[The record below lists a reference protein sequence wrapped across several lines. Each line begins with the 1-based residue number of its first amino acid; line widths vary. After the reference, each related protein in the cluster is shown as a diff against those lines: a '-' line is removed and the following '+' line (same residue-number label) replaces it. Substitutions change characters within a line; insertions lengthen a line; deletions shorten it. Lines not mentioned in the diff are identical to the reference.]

1 MPKKKKQSY
10 SSQNRRRWIGYGN
23 NVHYKRVPI
32 PSEVYEHV
40 KKEMWYLSLDELKNE
55 LGVSKRVA
63 RALRDGKQMT
73 ISENY
78 LSILRS
84 IVGLDR
90 RYGRRARIKWAIEE
104 SRDRKRYVALNR
116 FLAKMIA
123 ELPPDVAKLTGGGW
137 ITKRANFWQASSE
150 WRDQIFVLQILSA
163 LKKWYKMVHECYP
176 EFDSVLFEGTGLFK
190 DKPAVRTENG
200 SNDQAAI
207 PAQRP
212 RRKPSSSRKSY
223 VAMQKGAWDMAR
235 FLLKQF
241 PPRPSSISKHK

>member
-1 MPKKKKQSY
+1 MPKEKKPSY
-10 SSQNRRRWIGYGN
+10 SSQNRRRWIGYGD

-137 ITKRANFWQASSE
+137 ITKRAIFWQASSE

-176 EFDSVLFEGTGLFK
+176 EFDSVLFDGTGLFK
-190 DKPAVRTENG
+190 DKPVVQMENS
-200 SNDQAAI
+200 SNEQNLPPI
-207 PAQRP
+207 RKT
-212 RRKPSSSRKSY
+212 RRKIDVFYPKSTQ
-223 VAMQKGAWDMAR
+223 VEN
-235 FLLKQF
+235 
-241 PPRPSSISKHK
+241 I

>member
-10 SSQNRRRWIGYGN
+10 SSQNRRWWIGYGDK
-23 NVHYKRVPI
+23 VHNKRVPI

-40 KKEMWYLSLDELKNE
+40 KKEMWYLSLDELKDE

-137 ITKRANFWQASSE
+137 ITKRAIFWQASSE
-150 WRDQIFVLQILSA
+150 WREQIFVLQMLTG
-163 LKKWYKMVHECYP
+163 LKRWFTMVHECYP

-212 RRKPSSSRKSY
+212 RRKPSSSRKAY
-223 VAMQKGAWDMAR
+223 VAMKKSALAMAMS
-235 FLLKQF
+235 LLKQF
-241 PPRPSSISKHK
+241 PPLPSSISKRR

>member
-1 MPKKKKQSY
+1 MQKEKKPSY
-10 SSQNRRRWIGYGN
+10 SSLNRRWWIGYGD

-40 KKEMWYLSLDELKNE
+40 KKEMWYLSLDELKDE

-78 LSILRS
+78 LSILRWF
-84 IVGLDR
+84 VKLDR
-90 RYGRRARIKWAIEE
+90 RCGRRARIRWAIEE
-104 SRDRKRYVALNR
+104 SRDRKRYIELNR
-116 FLAKMIA
+116 YLAKMIA
-123 ELPPDVAKLTGGGW
+123 ELPPDVAKMTGGGW

-150 WRDQIFVLQILSA
+150 WRDQIFALQILTG
-163 LKKWYKMVHECYP
+163 LKKWFTMVHECYP

-190 DKPAVRTENG
+190 DKPAGRTETG

-207 PAQRP
+207 PVQRP
-212 RRKPSSSRKSY
+212 RRRSSSSRKAY
-223 VAMQKGAWDMAR
+223 VAMKKNALAMAMS
-235 FLLKQF
+235 LLKQF
-241 PPRPSSISKHK
+241 PPLPSSISKRR